1 MSDTINFDD
10 FSRVDLRVGT
20 IIEVH
25 DFPEARNPAFKLVI
39 DFGELGT
46 RRSSAQI
53 TTLYNKD
60 ELLNKRVVAVLNF
73 PEKKIADFKSECLI
87 LGAVD
92 GRNVILLT
100 PSDEVSNGS
109 AVS

>member
-87 LGAVD
+87 LGAVE